1 MTRLA
6 PLLLFA
12 PLLLAASA
20 PLPTPTNPLDAALQR
35 ARAEQTNA
43 EAETQRL
50 ERIASG
56 AQSEAARLQ
65 AREAAAAS
73 AIDAA
78 EARISAADASFRIVT
93 AAAERQTAQLRQEQQ
108 PIASLLSGLAMMAR
122 RPPLLAIADRGSTDD
137 LVKVRMLLDTTLPII
152 RRRTAALSGQL
163 AQGRQLASEALAARQ
178 ELRRSREGLVAERRQ
193 FAALE
198 AQALKSFASARG
210 QALATGDVAL
220 AAGEDIEQ
228 LSGAEAGTRSAF
240 AIASELANHDPAPPR
255 VVAPDGRAVSAL
267 PYRLPAPAAVTEGLG
282 SVNAHGVRARG
293 LTLATSRGTPL
304 TVPGSGIVR
313 FSGPFRS
320 HDGVVIIDHG
330 RGWMSLIVGVASP
343 LKTGDRVALGD
354 PLGRA
359 LGPIEV
365 ELSQNGQRV
374 SPALIAGSSQTLSNS
389 GKGR

>member
-1 MTRLA
+1 VTRLG

-20 PLPTPTNPLDAALQR
+20 PLPIPADPLDAALRQ
-35 ARAEQTNA
+35 ARAEQATA
-43 EAETQRL
+43 EAQTRRL
-50 ERIASG
+50 EKIAAG

-65 AREAAAAS
+65 ARQAAAAN
-73 AIDAA
+73 AIEAA
-78 EARISAADASFRIVT
+78 EARISAADALLRIT
-93 AAAERQTAQLRQEQQ
+93 SAAADRQSAQLRQEQQ

-137 LVKVRMLLDTTLPII
+137 LVKVRVLLDTTLPVI
-152 RRRTAALSGQL
+152 RGRTAALSSQL
-163 AQGRQLASEALAARQ
+163 AKGRQLASDALAAKQ
-178 ELRRSREGLVAERRQ
+178 ELQRSRADLVTRRQQ

-210 QALATGDVAL
+210 QALTAGDVAL
-220 AAGEDIEQ
+220 AAGEDVEQ
-228 LSGAEAGTRSAF
+228 LRSTESDARSAF
-240 AIASELANHDPAPPR
+240 AIANTLANSDPAPARPF
-255 VVAPDGRAVSAL
+255 APDERAVSL
-267 PYRLPAPAAVTEGLG
+267 PSYRLPAAAAVTEGLG

-293 LTLATSRGTPL
+293 LTLATARGTPL
-304 TVPGSGIVR
+304 TVPATGIVR
-313 FSGPFRS
+313 FSGPFQS

-330 RGWMSLIVGVASP
+330 RGWMSLIVGVVSP

-374 SPALIAGSSQTLSNS
+374 SPALIAGSSQTLSNN